1 MRAWDPMADRDSY
14 LNGAQFCD
22 SVLEAVTGADAAVI
36 VTEWKELRELASETV
51 RSAMRNPL
59 IIDGRN
65 FLDPDRVRAAGF
77 DYDCVGRPGR
87 CSSVRSEAKVSEP
100 KPE

>member
-1 MRAWDPMADRDSY
+1 MAERDSY
-14 LNGAQFCD
+14 LRGAQFCD

-51 RSAMRNPL
+51 SRAMRNPL

-65 FLDPDRVRAAGF
+65 LLDPDRVRAAGF
-77 DYDCVGRPGR
+77 TYECVGRPGH
-87 CSSVRSEAKVSEP
+87 CSSALAGAKASEP
-100 KPE
+100 APE